1 MGHSKENVV
10 ATAITIL
17 DEFGMS
23 GLSMR
28 RLATTLGVQQSALYW
43 HFESKQLLLAAMA
56 EEILDRGPVP
66 SWSRSWEA
74 DVTKKAVALRDT
86 LLAYRDGAELV
97 STVYA
102 FGLGAEEPHRRLA
115 TSIASSGAT
124 RSDAQAAATVVLHF
138 VFGFSFSE
146 QQHLQ
151 ASSAG
156 AIEGRRPPDAG
167 TRKDRTDPFRAGIA
181 LIIDGV
187 RARLPQSGRSRQ
199 RSAPSRN
206 RAGP

>member
-17 DEFGMS
+17 DEYGLS

-56 EEILDRGPVP
+56 EEILGRGPVP
-66 SWSRSWEA
+66 SSSRAWDA

-102 FGLGAEEPHRRLA
+102 FGLGAEEPHRQLA
-115 TSIASSGAT
+115 ASIASSGAA
-124 RSDAQAAATVVLHF
+124 RSDAQAAATVILHF
-138 VFGFSFSE
+138 VFGFTFSE

-151 ASSAG
+151 ASSVG
-156 AIEGRRPPDAG
+156 AIEGRPPPGAG
-167 TRKDRTDPFRAGIA
+167 IREAGTDPFRAGIA

-187 RARLPQSGRSRQ
+187 RARVAQQVPH
-199 RSAPSRN
+199 
-206 RAGP
+206 